1 MRSVLYLALSA
12 LAAVA
17 VADKP
22 NPFNIPNQGYTFTV
36 GEPTTLSWS
45 PNTEGTVTLKLLT
58 GAVTNPKDGTTIAS
72 SIPNSGSY
80 QWTPPSDIAA
90 EPDYTIEIINDS
102 DPSQYNFLPRFVIA
116 GATGTQS
123 VASATGTSTTSAAT
137 TASPTTLTTK
147 ASTTSPT
154 SAASTTSGT
163 TSPASS
169 TTSGASTTTGSAST
183 SAAASTTSGAAAS
196 TSAAPSST
204 TSAPNMNGAGVTRVS
219 VGMMAVVAG
228 AIAFI

>member
-17 VADKP
+17 VADSP
-22 NPFNIPNQGYTFTV
+22 NPFNIPGHGYTFTV

-45 PNTEGTVTLKLLT
+45 PTTEGTVTLKLLT

-102 DPSQYNFLPRFVIA
+102 DPSQYNFLPRFVVA
-116 GATGTQS
+116 G
-123 VASATGTSTTSAAT
+123 ATGTSTTSAAT

-169 TTSGASTTTGSAST
+169 TTGASTTTGSASTT

-196 TSAAPSST
+196 TSSAAASST
-204 TSAPNMNGAGVTRVS
+204 TSAPNMNGAGITRVS